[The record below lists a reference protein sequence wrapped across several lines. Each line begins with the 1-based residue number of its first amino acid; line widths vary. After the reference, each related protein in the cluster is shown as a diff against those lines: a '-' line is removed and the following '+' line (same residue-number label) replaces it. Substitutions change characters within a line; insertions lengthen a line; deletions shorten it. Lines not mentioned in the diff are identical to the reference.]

1 MKKSRLTKR
10 VTGEVLINNT
20 IPITISI
27 TTSIKSHTE
36 KAKSK

>member
-20 IPITISI
+20 ISI
-27 TTSIKSHTE
+27 TSSIKSHTE